1 MKLRRAVLSDKAAL
15 LAMIEAF
22 ERHLNAIHPAEHPVR
37 PTEALARAAGLLCGP
52 DPAFIALIAER
63 DGAALGYIS
72 FQAILW
78 MDDAAPAVWL
88 SDLFVVEGARGAGVG
103 AALLEGARAHARS
116 IGAQRLVW
124 TVWDRNAPAMAF
136 YGRQGAEAVHGE
148 VLMAMRVGGGAA
160 GAAARAATDPR
171 VIGLSFEDE

>member
-22 ERHLNAIHPAEHPVR
+22 ERHLNAIHPDEHPIR
-37 PTEALARAAGLLCGP
+37 PRDALARAAELLCGP
-52 DPAFIALIAER
+52 DPAFMALIAER
-63 DGAALGYIS
+63 DGVALGYIGL
-72 FQAILW
+72 QTILW

-88 SDLFVVEGARGAGVG
+88 SDVFVVEGARGAGVG
-103 AALLEGARAHARS
+103 AALLEGARGHARS

-148 VLMAMRVGGGAA
+148 VLMAMRVGGGT
-160 GAAARAATDPR
+160 GGPAARAASDPR
-171 VIGLSFEDE
+171 VMGLTFEDD